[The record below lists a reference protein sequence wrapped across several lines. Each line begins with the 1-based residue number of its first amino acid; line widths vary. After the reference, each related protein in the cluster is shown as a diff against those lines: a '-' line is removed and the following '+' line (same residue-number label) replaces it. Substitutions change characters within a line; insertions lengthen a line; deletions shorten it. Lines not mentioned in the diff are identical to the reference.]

1 MSPQT
6 ATVVFAIG
14 ILGLFLLDRDRKSR
28 VFLVMAWG
36 YRNVVG
42 SLRQDPEL
50 GRLKL
55 VYFVV
60 GVVYN
65 LTEAAFRAMHPIWI
79 VFLLAITVVH
89 NRPEAGFAG
98 VMPRGRS
105 LRFRREFDEQITG
118 RDVLT

>member
-14 ILGLFLLDRDRKSR
+14 ILGLFLLDRDQKSR

-36 YRNVVG
+36 YRNVAG

-65 LTEAAFRAMHPIWI
+65 LTEAALRAMHPMWI
-79 VFLLAITVVH
+79 AFLLAVSLASDR
-89 NRPEAGFAG
+89 RPPLWQRRGEPSLNEAAAC
-98 VMPRGRS
+98 R
-105 LRFRREFDEQITG
+105 T
-118 RDVLT
+118 